1 MNTSLPTLYLSHGS
15 PMIAIEDSP
24 AARFLDRLGPVIERT
39 FGRPRA
45 ALVVS
50 PHSSTRQPMVLAG
63 ARHPAIHDFGGFPA
77 ELYAQR
83 YDATG
88 APALALQ
95 ASRLLARA
103 GIEAPA
109 VEAEG
114 LTYLHAI
121 GLADLGLEPQ

>member
-63 ARHPAIHDFGGFPA
+63 APV
-77 ELYAQR
+77 
-83 YDATG
+83 
-88 APALALQ
+88 
-95 ASRLLARA
+95 AS
-103 GIEAPA
+103 
-109 VEAEG
+109 
-114 LTYLHAI
+114 
-121 GLADLGLEPQ
+121 